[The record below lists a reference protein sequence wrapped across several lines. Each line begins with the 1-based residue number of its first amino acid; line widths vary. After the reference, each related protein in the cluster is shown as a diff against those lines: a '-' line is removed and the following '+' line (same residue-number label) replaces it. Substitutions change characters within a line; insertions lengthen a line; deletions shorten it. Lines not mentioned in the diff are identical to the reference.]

1 MKNKSWLASLLA
13 GLLCFVSNQAAH
25 SSESLVAQAERPK
38 IGLALSGGGARG
50 AAHVGVLK
58 VLEEMRIPIDFI
70 AGTSMGS
77 IIGGLYA
84 SGMTPEEIQKGL
96 NSMDWEHIFSD
107 TPPRKN
113 RSLRRKRDDELY
125 LVNASIGLSDEGELK
140 FPTGAIQGQK
150 FGLALRQLTMSVTT
164 ITDFDQ
170 LHIPFRAV
178 AADIG
183 SGQKVVLSGGDLATA
198 MRASMAVPGIFAATE
213 IDGRLLVDGG
223 ITDNLPIDV
232 VRDMGADI
240 VIAVDIGSPG
250 RPAADITN
258 LFMITEQL
266 ISIMTRTNV
275 EQQIATLTERDV
287 FILPELEG
295 FSSSD
300 FANTAAVIPLGRQGA
315 EAQRHKLG
323 HLGLSESAYQGH
335 IAARVA
341 KPLKQD
347 TLIEFVQI
355 QNDSGV
361 GDHMILSRLNQ
372 TIGEPLDLETLE
384 QDIARIYG
392 LELFQ
397 SVSFDLVEQDD
408 KTGLLIDARARSW
421 GPNYLQFGVELTN
434 DMRGNSSYNLGA
446 SYLRTSI
453 NSLGA
458 EVRLLTQVGEA
469 PVLGLEWHQPLDT
482 LSQYFVAARVNYSA
496 NNVTSFGDSGAVLAE
511 YRVNDALAEVAFGR
525 EFNEYGEA
533 RAGYRYRTGEAKLK
547 TGSID
552 PGSFDYDGGQL
563 FARVS
568 VDRLDN
574 YTFPNEGWAALLEYN
589 VAREDVGS
597 DTSFDQLKIQAN
609 RFATFG
615 DGHVL
620 GLSALLNVT
629 QNGDASIQDQYR
641 LGGFLN
647 LSGYVEDSLVNQQAG
662 MVSAMYYR
670 RFRSIPFMSWY
681 IGGSLE
687 HGGVWR
693 ERDDLFND
701 GITAASLFLGADTP
715 IGPVYLGYGHAEQ
728 GLNTLF
734 FYFGRPPFN

>member
-1 MKNKSWLASLLA
+1 MKNKSWLASLSI
-13 GLLCFVSNQAAH
+13 GLLCSFLSQAAH
-25 SSESLVAQAERPK
+25 SVEPPVEQDRGPK

-58 VLEEMRIPIDFI
+58 LLEEMRIPIHFI

-84 SGMTPEEIQKGL
+84 AGMTPEEIEEGL

-107 TPPRKN
+107 APPRKN

-125 LVNASIGLSDEGELK
+125 LVNASIGLSDDGELK

-150 FGLALRQLTMSVTT
+150 FGLALRQLTMQVTA

-183 SGQKVVLSGGDLATA
+183 SGQKVVLSEGDLATA

-250 RPAADITN
+250 RPAAEISN

-300 FANTAAVIPLGRQGA
+300 FVNAAAIIPLGRQGA
-315 EAQRHKLG
+315 EAQRHKLSP
-323 HLGLSESAYQGH
+323 LGLSESAYRDH
-335 IAARVA
+335 IAARAA
-341 KPLKQD
+341 KPVRQD
-347 TLIEFVQI
+347 TVIEFVQI

-361 GDHMILSRLNQ
+361 GDQMIMSRLNQ
-372 TIGEPLDLETLE
+372 KVGDVLDLETLQE
-384 QDIARIYG
+384 DIARIYG

-397 SVSFDLVEQDD
+397 SVSFNLVEQDD
-408 KTGLLIDARARSW
+408 RTGLLIDARARSW
-421 GPNYLQFGVELTN
+421 GPNYLQFGVQLTN

-453 NSLGA
+453 NPLGG
-458 EVRLLTQVGEA
+458 EVRLVTQVGDA
-469 PVLGLEWHQPLDT
+469 PILGVEWHQPLDS
-482 LSQYFVAARVNYSA
+482 LSQYFVAARTNYSA
-496 NNVTSFGDSGAVLAE
+496 NNVASFGDGGKMLAE
-511 YRVNDALAEVAFGR
+511 YRVKDALAELALGR
-525 EFNEYGEA
+525 E
-533 RAGYRYRTGEAKLK
+533 
-547 TGSID
+547 
-552 PGSFDYDGGQL
+552 
-563 FARVS
+563 
-568 VDRLDN
+568 
-574 YTFPNEGWAALLEYN
+574 
-589 VAREDVGS
+589 
-597 DTSFDQLKIQAN
+597 
-609 RFATFG
+609 
-615 DGHVL
+615 
-620 GLSALLNVT
+620 
-629 QNGDASIQDQYR
+629 
-641 LGGFLN
+641 
-647 LSGYVEDSLVNQQAG
+647 
-662 MVSAMYYR
+662 
-670 RFRSIPFMSWY
+670 
-681 IGGSLE
+681 
-687 HGGVWR
+687 
-693 ERDDLFND
+693 
-701 GITAASLFLGADTP
+701 
-715 IGPVYLGYGHAEQ
+715 
-728 GLNTLF
+728 
-734 FYFGRPPFN
+734 